1 MAEVLEKTKKRLKNP
16 LLNKKVQIALVK
28 QAPSALY
35 KDESQATLLTG
46 ASKDFSC
53 PVDQYGNLID
63 PLEDWER
70 DYLEKLLGI
79 NLSVHV
85 VNTPD
90 NPHANFWTTKKAKV
104 ILRKT
109 TRNIES
115 ATITLD
121 LSDPFQFIL
130 YKIALINPRVA
141 KSWDE
146 RYEKGKGY
154 EFVIKDEDAEIVE
167 QLGKIEI
174 EDTVNE
180 YLLKIKKNKKK
191 LFNLLRIYG
200 GSDSK
205 GLVTWDMSLEEL
217 YLKAKKL
224 TKNKYNLEKLH
235 KIITLGEKDM
245 EDLTFIADAVSC
257 GMIEKKGIFYYLMGG
272 EKIGASMRDAADFL
286 NKKINQPVKLKI
298 NTAIEDYYN
307 NKK

>member
-1 MAEVLEKTKKRLKNP
+1 MAEVLKKTKKKLKNP

-28 QAPSALY
+28 QSPSALY

-53 PVDQYGNLID
+53 PVDQYGNLIN

-70 DYLEKLLGI
+70 EYLENLLGI
-79 NLSVHV
+79 NLSIHV
-85 VNTPD
+85 INTAD
-90 NPHANFWTTKKAKV
+90 NPHANFWTSKKAKV

-109 TRNIES
+109 TKNIDS

-141 KSWDE
+141 KSWDS
-146 RYEKGKGY
+146 RHDRGRGY
-154 EFVIKDEDAEIVE
+154 EFVIKDSDAEVVE
-167 QLGKIEI
+167 ELSKIEI

-191 LFNLLRIYG
+191 LFNLLRVYG
-200 GSDSK
+200 GNEKK
-205 GLVTWDMSLEEL
+205 GLVTWDSSIEQL
-217 YLKAKKL
+217 YLEAKKL
-224 TKNKYNLEKLH
+224 SRNKFNLDKLY
-235 KIITLGEKDM
+235 KIIKLGEKDM
-245 EDLTFIADAVSC
+245 ENIVFIADAVSC
-257 GMIEKKGIFYYLMGG
+257 GMIEKRGIYYHLMGG
-272 EKIGASMRDAADFL
+272 DKIGASMQEAADFL
-286 NKKINQPVKLKI
+286 NKKVNQPVKMKI
-298 NTAIEDYYN
+298 QAAIDEYYN